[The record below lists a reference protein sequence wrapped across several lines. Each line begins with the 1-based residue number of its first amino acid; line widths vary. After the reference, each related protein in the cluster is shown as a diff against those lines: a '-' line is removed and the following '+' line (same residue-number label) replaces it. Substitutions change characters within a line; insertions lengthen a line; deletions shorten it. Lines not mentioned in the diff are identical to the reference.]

1 MLSTVEKVLI
11 LKAVDLFSEIPGR
24 DLARIAQ
31 VTEELVVGRAE
42 SLMKEGELGDS
53 LFILVEGEVEV
64 RKGRQAIAQLGP
76 GECVGEMALL
86 DSEPRSAT
94 VRAAEDVR
102 VLRLDRDAFD
112 ELMDGHVDIA
122 RGVIRVLTRR
132 LRLTTAEAAVPLR
145 RIVEP

>member
-31 VTEELVVGRAE
+31 VTEELVIGRGE

-94 VRAAEDVR
+94 VRAAEDIR

-132 LRLTTAEAAVPLR
+132 LRQTTAEAAMPGR
-145 RIVEP
+145 

>member
-11 LKAVDLFSEIPGR
+11 LKSVDLFSEIPGR

-31 VTEELVVGRAE
+31 VTEELVVARDE
-42 SLMKEGELGDS
+42 TLIREGELGDS
-53 LFILVEGEVEV
+53 LFILVEGTVDV
-64 RKGRQAIAQLGP
+64 RKGRRAVAHLGS
-76 GECVGEMALL
+76 GECVGEMSLL

-94 VRAAEDVR
+94 VQAAEDVR

-132 LRLTTAEAAVPLR
+132 LRQTTEGVVQSDDTSA
-145 RIVEP
+145 

>member
-31 VTEELVVGRAE
+31 VTEELVIARAE

-64 RKGRQAIAQLGP
+64 RKGRQAIAKLGA

-132 LRLTTAEAAVPLR
+132 LRQTTAEAVVPEDSVR
-145 RIVEP
+145 

>member
-31 VTEELVVGRAE
+31 VTEELVIGRAE

-132 LRLTTAEAAVPLR
+132 LRHTTAEAAGPH
-145 RIVEP
+145 EPPR